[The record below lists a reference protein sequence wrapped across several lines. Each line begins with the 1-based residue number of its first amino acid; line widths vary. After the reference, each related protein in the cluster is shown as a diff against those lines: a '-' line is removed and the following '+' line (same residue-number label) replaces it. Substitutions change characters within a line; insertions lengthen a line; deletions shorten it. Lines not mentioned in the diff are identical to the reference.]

1 MTITHSGSDHY
12 HDHCIDELEDI
23 KEQITSFLSQL
34 EAAQASVPTTL
45 TTPVPLVPVE
55 VLKMREGESI
65 YPRYYTVI
73 EYR

>member
-1 MTITHSGSDHY
+1 MTIT